1 MLTNA
6 IFFSALMKII
16 QLKLMDLP
24 LKIHTAKN
32 FYFDDELK
40 FDFYFEELC
49 KNANRKLR
57 ALPRVAPYMDL
68 SKKRI
73 LMNAFFDS
81 QFNYC
86 PLIRMC
92 HSRKFCHEINRL
104 HGKCLRII
112 YNDKTS
118 SYEDLLSKDG
128 SVSMHHKNL
137 RKLVIEFYKVA
148 SGLCPEIMNEVFQ
161 FQIQKYRNLR
171 NSSTFRI
178 PSFNTIF
185 KRKEVYPTLA
195 QRHGAKYQTK

>member
-1 MLTNA
+1 MQIESYVRYQEWHL
-6 IFFSALMKII
+6 
-16 QLKLMDLP
+16 
-24 LKIHTAKN
+24 H
-32 FYFDDELK
+32 
-40 FDFYFEELC
+40 
-49 KNANRKLR
+49 
-57 ALPRVAPYMDL
+57 L

-81 QFNYC
+81 QVNYC

-92 HSRKFCHEINRL
+92 RSRKFCHEINRL